1 MSANP
6 LPQASTVPG
15 RARGFLSGAR
25 EIDDAAVDV
34 GGDLPAWLAGTLL
47 LNGPAL

>member
-6 LPQASTVPG
+6 TWHTDAVPG

-25 EIDDAAVDV
+25 EIDDEAVGV
-34 GGDLPAWLAGTLL
+34 QGDLPPG
-47 LNGPAL
+47 